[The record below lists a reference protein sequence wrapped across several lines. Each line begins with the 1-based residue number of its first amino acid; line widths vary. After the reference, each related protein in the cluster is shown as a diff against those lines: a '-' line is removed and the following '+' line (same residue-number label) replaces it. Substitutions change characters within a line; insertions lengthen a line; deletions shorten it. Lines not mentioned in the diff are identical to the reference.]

1 MIETHS
7 NSNELIEKF
16 KVLDFNEVAKL
27 IKIQGDDINYSK
39 SIVNPLIDRD
49 DIIFVDRIDNEIRGI
64 LVLGY
69 NEEGWSFNP
78 EHKFACKFVS
88 VKNAHTGIGIA
99 TGLISAM
106 FCFASMYGI
115 KVIRQSTYDSKF
127 IKKTFDKISLNFK
140 DVELY
145 DKHHTNLFN

>member
-1 MIETHS
+1 MIQMFS
-7 NSNELIEKF
+7 NSTQLIEKF
-16 KVLDFNEVAKL
+16 NL
-27 IKIQGDDINYSK
+27 IDSIELIGLLREQLSDIKYSK
-39 SIVNPLIDRD
+39 SITNGLMERH
-49 DIIFVDRIDNEIRGI
+49 DIIIVDRIDDEIRGI

-69 NEEGWSFNP
+69 NKEGWSFNP
-78 EHKFACKFVS
+78 EHQYACKFVS
-88 VKNAHTGIGIA
+88 VKNAHSGIGIA